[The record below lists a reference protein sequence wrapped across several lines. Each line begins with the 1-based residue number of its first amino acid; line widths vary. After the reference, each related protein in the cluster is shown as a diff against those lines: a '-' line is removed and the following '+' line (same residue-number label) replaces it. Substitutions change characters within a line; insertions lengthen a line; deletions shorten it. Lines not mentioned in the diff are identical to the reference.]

1 MKYCVIKKESSQKIY
16 TVGDC
21 NVEFMRFDTLEHAE
35 HYLRNGEITVPGNIN
50 VYTDGACSN
59 NGKASAKAG
68 IGVYFGDGDK
78 RNVSRKIDGA
88 QTNNRAELLAIIEVF
103 KILCDDISVAS
114 PLPFTASMEGGK
126 TKSITI
132 YSDSKYSI
140 NALTC
145 WGENWE
151 KNNWTKKNKSPI
163 LNLEIIKE
171 GYYILKKYKNIEL
184 KYVAAHT
191 ENQDAHSIGNACA
204 DNLATVSIK

>member
-21 NVEFMRFDTLEHAE
+21 NVEFMRFDTLEQAE
-35 HYLRNGEITVPGNIN
+35 QYLGNGEITVPGNIN

-68 IGVYFGDGDK
+68 IGVYFGDGDE

-103 KILCDDISVAS
+103 KILCDDISPSS
-114 PLPFTASMEGGK
+114 PPLGVGGK
-126 TKSITI
+126 KKSITI

-140 NALTC
+140 NSLTC

-171 GYYILKKYKNIEL
+171 GYYNLKKYKNIEL
-184 KYVAAHT
+184 KYVPAHT
-191 ENQDAHSIGNACA
+191 ENKDTHSIGNAGA
-204 DNLATVSIK
+204 DNLATLSIK